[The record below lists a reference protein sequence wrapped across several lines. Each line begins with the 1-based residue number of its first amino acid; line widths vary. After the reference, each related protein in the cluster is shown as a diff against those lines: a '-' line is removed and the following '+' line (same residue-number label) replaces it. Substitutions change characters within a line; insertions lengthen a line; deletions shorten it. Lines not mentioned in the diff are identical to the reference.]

1 VQIALPYQFADDEQ
15 EASTAVAGLLVHL
28 DTIYGFALTL
38 TGDADAAAELT
49 EEVFGRARDDRWGT
63 LGGHGLRDRLLARC
77 VAVFCETFSAHGS
90 VSAPGRTPVEQP
102 PATTLGA
109 VLRELPWDERAAIA
123 LVDQLHLSYAAG
135 AAVLGVDVPEFRTLL
150 HHGRAVL
157 LVAYRVATR

>member
-1 VQIALPYQFADDEQ
+1 VQIALSHQFADDEQ
-15 EASTAVAGLLVHL
+15 EASTTLAGQLAHL

-38 TGDADAAAELT
+38 TGDADAAADLT
-49 EEVFGRARDDRWGT
+49 EHVFASARDDVWGT
-63 LGGHGLRDRLLARC
+63 LAGHGLRDRLLARC
-77 VAVFCETFSAHGS
+77 VAVFCETFSSPGS
-90 VSAPGRTPVEQP
+90 SAPVRTRVEQP

-109 VLRELPWDERAAIA
+109 VLRELPWNERAAIA

-135 AAVLGVDVPEFRTLL
+135 AAVLGLDVPEFRTLL

>member
-1 VQIALPYQFADDEQ
+1 VHPALPYQFADDEA
-15 EASTAVAGLLVHL
+15 EAPAALTGLLDHL

-49 EEVFGRARDDRWGT
+49 ERVFASARDKVWAT
-63 LGGHGLRDRLLARC
+63 LGGHGLRDRLLACC
-77 VAVFCETFSAHGS
+77 VSAFGETFF
-90 VSAPGRTPVEQP
+90 APGLAAPARARAEQP
-102 PATTLGA
+102 PASTLGA

-123 LVDQLHLSYAAG
+123 LVDQLHLSYATG

-157 LVAYRVATR
+157 FAAYRVATR